1 MKNKIL
7 CLFFIISNLIFCSNE
22 KMKFEIE
29 KNEKN
34 YITIQVKSRE
44 KKNSLPEEKLKE
56 VEKKLE
62 ESKKSEE
69 KEKKDTLKNKLE
81 KNKEKLKREDIGDTI
96 L

>member
-56 VEKKLE
+56 IEKRLE